1 MATATDTQLEFNLGE
16 NETATD
22 VSLPENNKQE
32 TFETLET
39 PEASE
44 STNVVQESDSPS
56 NREELETVN
65 EGVQKRISKL
75 TARMRE
81 AERREQAAIEYAKG
95 LQTQTQTLQQKLVH
109 TDYSRLNEAKTRLD
123 TQQTALKSIIRKAR
137 EEGDIDTETEANQRL
152 TDLTMEQRQVAGW
165 LQTQEQQVQAYQQ
178 QPQNYQQQPQ
188 GYQQPPQNYQ
198 QPLPPPQQRAAPS
211 PQAEEWAERNPWF
224 GQDRMLTYAAWGIH
238 ETLVSQEGID
248 PSSDE
253 YYTELDRRLQTEF
266 PNRFQNASSAS
277 QTRQQRAAPTVAP
290 ATRSSGIN
298 SARRTVR
305 LSPSQVAIAKK
316 LGVPLEEYAKYVKE

>member
-1 MATATDTQLEFNLGE
+1 MATETDTQLEFNLGE
-16 NETATD
+16 DEVETD
-22 VSLPENNKQE
+22 VSLLEANKTEEVE
-32 TFETLET
+32 TTEPSFVEQN
-39 PEASE
+39 AA
-44 STNVVQESDSPS
+44 PS

-65 EGVQKRISKL
+65 DAVQKRIAKL

-152 TDLTMEQRQVAGW
+152 TDLIMEQRQVAGW
-165 LQTQEQQVQAYQQ
+165 LQSQEQQVQSYQQPQSQQPQ
-178 QPQNYQQQPQ
+178 QPQNYQQ
-188 GYQQPPQNYQ
+188 
-198 QPLPPPQQRAAPS
+198 PPPQPAQRPAPS

-238 ETLVSQEGID
+238 ETLITQEGID
-248 PSSDE
+248 PNSEE

-266 PNRFQNASSAS
+266 PSRFQNSGSAS
-277 QTRQQRAAPTVAP
+277 QIRQQRAAPAVAP

>member
-1 MATATDTQLEFNLGE
+1 MATATDTQLEFDLGE
-16 NETATD
+16 NEIETD
-22 VSLPENNKQE
+22 VSLPEINKTE
-32 TFETLET
+32 VFET
-39 PEASE
+39 
-44 STNVVQESDSPS
+44 SDPSSAEQNAAPS
-56 NREELETVN
+56 NREELETISDN
-65 EGVQKRISKL
+65 VQKRISKL

-81 AERREQAAIEYAKG
+81 AERREQAAVEYAKG
-95 LQTQTQTLQQKLVH
+95 LQTQAQTLQQKLIH

-123 TQQTALKSIIRKAR
+123 TQQTALRSIIRKAR

-165 LQTQEQQVQAYQQ
+165 LQSQEQQVQAYQQ
-178 QPQNYQQQPQ
+178 QPQQ
-188 GYQQPPQNYQ
+188 QNYQ
-198 QPLPPPQQRAAPS
+198 QPAPVYQPPQRAAPS

-224 GQDRMLTYAAWGIH
+224 GQDRVMTYAAWGIH
-238 ETLVSQEGID
+238 ETLVSQEGVD

-266 PNRFQNASSAS
+266 PSRFQNSGSAS
-277 QTRQQRAAPTVAP
+277 QIRQQRAAPAVAP
-290 ATRSSGIN
+290 ASRSSGIN